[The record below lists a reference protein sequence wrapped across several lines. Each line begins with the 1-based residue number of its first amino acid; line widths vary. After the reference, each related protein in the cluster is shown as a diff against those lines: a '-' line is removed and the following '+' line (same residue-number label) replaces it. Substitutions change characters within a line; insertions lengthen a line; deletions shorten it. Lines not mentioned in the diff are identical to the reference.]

1 MKDMLHA
8 DGPPDVVFDL
18 FAASEQLVAIFDK
31 QDILRY
37 ANAAFE
43 QAYHHLPDGHSTW
56 VDIMRANYERQ
67 RGSKVDSRD
76 FESWLAS
83 AKSRRGKL
91 PFRAFETDLYNGRW
105 IWMAE
110 TTLDS
115 GWMLCV
121 GSDVTAIHQDERS
134 LRLAYNQALRTAQT
148 DALTGLS
155 NRTHLMHQL
164 DQLIALG
171 EPFALVLLDLDHFK
185 HINDR
190 HGHLVGDEVIRDFA
204 RHLQACT
211 RRGDGCGRVGG
222 EEFMLLLPDCGDR
235 AQAEAIVERLLAKT
249 RAARPLPGTPEQ
261 GYSASASLALWQPG
275 ESATHLYHRADQ
287 ALYRAKDAGR
297 DRLVCAD

>member
-1 MKDMLHA
+1 MKDMPCAHL
-8 DGPPDVVFDL
+8 PDVVFDL
-18 FAASEQLVAIFDK
+18 FAASEQIVAPFDE

-37 ANAAFE
+37 ANPAFE
-43 QAYHHLPDGHSTW
+43 RIYRHRPDGRTTW
-56 VDIMRANYERQ
+56 VDIMRANHQRQ
-67 RGSKVDSRD
+67 HGTQVDSGD

-91 PFRAFETDLYNGRW
+91 TFRAFETDQYDGLW
-105 IWMAE
+105 HLMTE
-110 TTLDS
+110 TTLPN

-121 GSDVTAIHQDERS
+121 ASDITALHQDERS
-134 LRLAYNQALRTAQT
+134 LRMAYNQALRTAQT

-185 HINDR
+185 RINDSY
-190 HGHLVGDEVIRDFA
+190 GHLVGDEVIRDFA
-204 RHLQACT
+204 QHLQACT

-222 EEFMLLLPDCGDR
+222 EEFMLLLPHCGDR
-235 AQAEAIVERLLAKT
+235 AQAEVIVERLLSNT
-249 RAARPLPGTPEQ
+249 RAARPLREASRQ
-261 GYSASASLALWQPG
+261 GYSASAGLALWQPG
-275 ESATHLYHRADQ
+275 ESATGLYHRADQ

-297 DRLVCAD
+297 DRLVYTD